1 MLYIIVSIKQG
12 ETMNTKMVYN
22 RTTKDFD
29 IKPIDFK
36 MGTDGKVVW
45 YCGNITSNYSFEN
58 PKKGRHLTKN
68 FLMYIN
74 LNSLLGK
81 TSTKRGFYKYINKPL
96 SKGNCCTFFRSIVE
110 SGIVSKHSEWNG
122 NFTETTYSIGCNYHH
137 YLEGNLRRYRYWK
150 DGEWDMMIELPK
162 TLLRNL

>member
-1 MLYIIVSIKQG
+1 
-12 ETMNTKMVYN
+12 MNTRYVYN

-36 MGTDGKVVW
+36 MGTDGKIVW
-45 YCGNITSNYSFEN
+45 LGGNITSNYTFEN
-58 PKKGRHLTKN
+58 PKKGRHL
-68 FLMYIN
+68 
-74 LNSLLGK
+74 
-81 TSTKRGFYKYINKPL
+81 
-96 SKGNCCTFFRSIVE
+96 

-137 YLEGNLRRYRYWK
+137 YLEGNLRRYRFWK
-150 DGEWDMMIELPK
+150 DGEWDMMIELPS